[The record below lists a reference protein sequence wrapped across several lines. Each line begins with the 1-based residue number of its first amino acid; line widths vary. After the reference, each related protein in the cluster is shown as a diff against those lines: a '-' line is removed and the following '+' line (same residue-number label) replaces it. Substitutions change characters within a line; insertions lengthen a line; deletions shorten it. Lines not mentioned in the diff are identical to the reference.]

1 MNSLFAFIAEI
12 AETPP
17 VAEGAAGNPPPYQ
30 HVLYSYIFDFS
41 AVICLVLVAILIKRN
56 WMRLDGWLCAIT
68 SATIGLWLYGLG
80 HYFTPIKEPEV
91 QLLWARVTLSCAMMI
106 PVFYLHTMVALV
118 GRLKDQRW
126 VLVAAYVTGLLVI
139 GLIWSPIGNFRTE
152 PRAFLHHYVVVKPW
166 YPLLMAQIMLWPI
179 YTIVLMVR
187 SLKNLVGFRKLQILY
202 LIFITV
208 AIHLTTSTV
217 LMPMQ
222 ANVNLP
228 PYGMI
233 LVPIELML
241 LGYAFLRVRLM
252 DFSQAASRILLL
264 TITGTVAVLVGLVP
278 IVIMG
283 FVKQDYFT
291 QDQIFLIFA
300 LIIAVAVG
308 VAHLV
313 PKIAPYLEETVR
325 GKLFSHQYQYQQ
337 SMLDIIN
344 KLTQIPDVQTVLDNV
359 LEASLQY
366 VRVQRAAL
374 YLEDPITGAYVLRA
388 DSPPMALIGGVREMP
403 PSAALIKR
411 LNVSA
416 RAIVRD
422 EVMRQP
428 SLTLEFRRGPVIE
441 DMDRIGAKVIVPLV
455 HKDWVAGFLVL
466 DNRRLGEVFTTM
478 DIELLETLGR
488 ETAVA
493 LHHRRKEQQIMS
505 SERLITLG
513 TVAAGIAHEVRNPL
527 ASISTFAALMA
538 EKGDDPQFRE
548 EFSRI
553 VQGDVERIKKVI
565 STVLA
570 FSRPSNV
577 DTQACDINEIVKQ
590 SMSLAKPSTK
600 GKAALITTD
609 FKPTPPVQINE
620 HQIVQVIINLLS
632 NAMDAVP
639 VEGGRIKVAT
649 QLLSSD
655 GERNPRRGQNY
666 VVVEIGDNGQGIP
679 PNIQERMFQ
688 PFYTTKKGGTGLGL
702 AISQKIANDHGGFI
716 LLESKVGVGTTFRVH
731 FPVASGIK
739 I

>member
-1 MNSLFAFIAEI
+1 MNRYFAAIAEI

-17 VAEGAAGNPPPYQ
+17 PIAQEAEAYP
-30 HVLYSYIFDFS
+30 HVLYSYMFDFS
-41 AVICLVLVAILIKRN
+41 AVICLVMVAILIKRN
-56 WMRLDGWLCAIT
+56 WMRLDGWLCALT

-80 HYFTPIKEPEV
+80 HYFTPIKDPEI
-91 QLLWARVTLSCAMMI
+91 QLLWARVTLSCAMLI

-118 GRLKDQRW
+118 GRLRDQRW
-126 VLVAAYVTGLLVI
+126 ILVAAYVVGALMVGLV
-139 GLIWSPIGNFRTE
+139 WSPIGNFRTE

-166 YPLLMAQIMLWPI
+166 YPLLVSQIMLWPI

-187 SLKNLVGFRKLQILY
+187 SLKNLVGFKKLQILY

-233 LVPIELML
+233 LVPFELLL

-252 DFSQAASRILLL
+252 DFSQAASRVLLL
-264 TITGTVAVLVGLVP
+264 TITGTVAVLAGLVP
-278 IVIMG
+278 IIIMG
-283 FVKQDYFT
+283 FVKKDYFT

-300 LIIAVAVG
+300 LIVIVAVG

-313 PKIAPYLEETVR
+313 PKISPYLEETVR
-325 GKLFSHQYQYQQ
+325 GKLFSQQYQYQQ
-337 SMLDIIN
+337 SMLEIIN

-359 LEASLQY
+359 LEAALQY
-366 VRVQRAAL
+366 VGVQRAAI

-388 DSPPMALIGGVREMP
+388 ESPPMALLGGVREVP
-403 PSAALIKR
+403 PSAALVRR
-411 LNVSA
+411 LHVSA

-422 EVMRQP
+422 ELMRQS

-441 DMDRIGAKVIVPLV
+441 DMDSIGAKVVVPLV

-466 DNRRLGEVFTTM
+466 DNRRSGEVFTTM
-478 DIELLETLGR
+478 DVELLETLGR

-527 ASISTFAALMA
+527 ASISTFASLMA

-553 VQGDVERIKKVI
+553 VQADVERIKKVI

-577 DTQACDINEIVKQ
+577 DTQACDINEVVKQ
-590 SMSLAKPSTK
+590 AMSLAKPSTK
-600 GKAALITTD
+600 GKQAFITTD

-620 HQIVQVIINLLS
+620 HQIVQVILNLVS

-639 VEGGRIKVAT
+639 VEGGRIKVST
-649 QLLSSD
+649 QLLTSE

-666 VVVEIGDNGQGIP
+666 VVVEVTDNGQGIP

-731 FPVASGIK
+731 LPVASGIK